1 MPIISVASPK
11 GGCGKTT
18 TSIILACELARQ
30 GLSVVIVDADP
41 LMWSY
46 KWGELEGR
54 PVNIQVIGGVKAAE
68 VANVAM
74 DAAEKAD
81 FVIVDSEGT
90 GNLAT
95 ANAVGA
101 SDLVLVPVQG
111 SSMDG
116 EAGVL
121 TLSMVASEGRKARR
135 VIPSAV
141 VLTRTRHIE
150 TRAVKALRERYQE
163 LNVQLMDTSIAERA
177 AFNAL
182 TDFGGDLVDL
192 PRTEMGSNPLGAMQ
206 NASEFAEEVLEI
218 VAVIMPDYKMEVA

>member
-1 MPIISVASPK
+1 M
-11 GGCGKTT
+11 
-18 TSIILACELARQ
+18 
-30 GLSVVIVDADP
+30 
-41 LMWSY
+41 
-46 KWGELEGR
+46 
-54 PVNIQVIGGVKAAE
+54 
-68 VANVAM
+68 
-74 DAAEKAD
+74 
-81 FVIVDSEGT
+81 DSEGT

-111 SSMDG
+111 SAMDG

-135 VIPSAV
+135 VIPAAV

-163 LNVQLMDTSIAERA
+163 LNVQLMHTAVFERA

-182 TDFGGDLVDL
+182 TDYGGDLVDL
-192 PRTEMGSNPLGAMQ
+192 PKLEMGSNPIGAMQ
-206 NASEFAEEVLEI
+206 NASKFADEVLEI
-218 VAVIMPDYKMEVA
+218 VQAIMPGYQMEVA

>member
-1 MPIISVASPK
+1 
-11 GGCGKTT
+11 
-18 TSIILACELARQ
+18 
-30 GLSVVIVDADP
+30 VVIVDADP

-54 PVNIQVIGGVKAAE
+54 PANIQVIGSVKAAE
-68 VANVAM
+68 VANIAM
-74 DAAEKAD
+74 DAAENVD

-111 SSMDG
+111 SAMDG

-135 VIPSAV
+135 KIPAAV

-150 TRAVKALRERYQE
+150 TRAVKALRERYTE
-163 LNVQLMDTSIAERA
+163 IGVQLMRTSVDERA

-192 PRTEMGSNPLGAMQ
+192 PRTEMGSNPLGAME
-206 NASEFAEEVLEI
+206 NAREFAAEVLEI
-218 VAVIMPDYKMEVA
+218 VQAVLPNYGMEVA